1 MISFV
6 TQILAQQSTL
16 PNYSEVPELE
26 HFTFAGAPLGA
37 IISVL
42 LPVLFV
48 LAGLGIFGALIYSG
62 FQLMISGGDP
72 KKTEQAK
79 GCLTSVITGA
89 VIIFTAYWLMR
100 ILQYLFGLGGF

>member
-1 MISFV
+1 MMKI
-6 TQILAQQSTL
+6 IPKALAQYEI
-16 PNYSEVPELE
+16 PEVSEVPELAGFE
-26 HFTFAGAPLGA
+26 FTNLGEV
-37 IISVL
+37 ISKL
-42 LPVLFV
+42 LPYLFV

-100 ILQYLFGLGGF
+100 ILQHLFGLEGF